1 MGNQAVDDTEKISN
15 IGHTTEMEEP
25 SETKLDLQMTGDS
38 DEIEVVSE
46 NIGESAVND
55 IDDNEEDEY
64 EGYDIKSPDEYKIES
79 HTAIEDATES
89 EHEAEEGLEKD
100 DTFVGT
106 TDSHV
111 DERDKSEISEST
123 SETVTTPWEAESEE
137 DLESNSRV
145 LEKNIETEEPDYVDY
160 SYAEIAAQEKNQ
172 RN

>member
-25 SETKLDLQMTGDS
+25 RETKVDLQMTGDS

-46 NIGESAVND
+46 KIGESAAND
-55 IDDNEEDEY
+55 IDDNEGDEY
-64 EGYDIKSPDEYKIES
+64 EGYDIKSPDEHETES

-89 EHEAEEGLEKD
+89 EHEAEEGLEKY

-106 TDSHV
+106 TDSNV
-111 DERDKSEISEST
+111 DERVKSEISEST

-137 DLESNSRV
+137 DLESNPRV